1 MTWIGSAG
9 LPDSPFGTY
18 GEMPGRF
25 EAGGIVPSWKIFVG
39 SGMPGVVAREPSAL
53 PVPVTVTDRT
63 WPFLVQVVVY
73 PVVLQIVLVGV
84 GIRLAGMA
92 IDPCTLQDA
101 RANAQ
106 TSNAATSAT
115 SRLVMRSSVAHFRMV
130 CWAEV

>member
-39 SGMPGVVAREPSAL
+39 SGTPWMVAREPTAL
-53 PVPVTVTDRT
+53 PVLVTVTDTT

-73 PVVLQIVLVGV
+73 PVAYRSSSSASCWLVWRVDPLQS
-84 GIRLAGMA
+84 
-92 IDPCTLQDA
+92 PTQPA
-101 RANAQ
+101 RPAQ
-106 TSNAATSAT
+106 TSTAATSAT
-115 SRLVMRSSVAHFRMV
+115 SRLAMRSSVAHFRMV
-130 CWAEV
+130 CWSEV